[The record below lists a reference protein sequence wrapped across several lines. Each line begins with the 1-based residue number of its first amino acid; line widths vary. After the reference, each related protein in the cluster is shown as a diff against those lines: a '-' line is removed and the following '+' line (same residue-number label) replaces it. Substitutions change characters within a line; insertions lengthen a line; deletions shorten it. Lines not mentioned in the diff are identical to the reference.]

1 MSARS
6 TFELRWR
13 FTVDEY
19 ERMGQVGIFNDDD
32 RVELLDGE
40 IVNMTPIGP
49 VHAGAIN
56 RVAELLFQRLAGHA
70 MVIVQNPLRLAP
82 YSEPQPDIVVARR
95 RDDYY
100 QLGHPTADDV
110 WLVIEVADSSLHLDR
125 TIKVPLYAYARIS
138 EVWLIDLAGRAVTA
152 YTEPDDG
159 GYGAVRIARPGDSL
173 TPCMIPDLTITVS
186 EIFGT
191 AKQP

>member
-1 MSARS
+1 MSAEP
-6 TFELRWR
+6 TPELRWR

-19 ERMGQVGIFNDDD
+19 ERMGQVGIFGEDD

-49 VHAGAIN
+49 LHAGTVN
-56 RVAELLFQRLAGHA
+56 YLAELLFRRPAGRA
-70 MVIVQNPLRLAP
+70 IVIVQNPLRLAP

-100 QLGHPTADDV
+100 RLGHPTAGDI
-110 WLVIEVADSSLHLDR
+110 LLAIEVSDSSLRTDR
-125 TIKVPLYAYARIS
+125 KIKVPLYAYAGVP
-138 EVWLIDLAGRAVTA
+138 ELWLADLAGRAVTVH
-152 YTEPDDG
+152 TEPRN
-159 GYGAVRIARPGDSL
+159 GAYAQVRTAHPGESL
-173 TPCMIPDLTITVS
+173 TPCMIPDLTVAVS

-191 AKQP
+191 S